1 MERGCVVGN
10 KKRHRTSA
18 RGSGKRSTCQG
29 TSSLLVVTLPEM
41 FNSDLSDK
49 EEFKAVSV
57 EDLEM
62 PNGCTHG
69 LVGND
74 GVDDGR
80 NGDGLFPEEAL
91 EDEKEFTWFTEQ
103 DV

>member
-10 KKRHRTSA
+10 KKRHRTST
-18 RGSGKRSTCQG
+18 RGGSRRSICQG
-29 TSSLLVVTLPEM
+29 TASLLDVTLPEM
-41 FNSDLSDK
+41 FGSDLSDK

-74 GVDDGR
+74 GGDDSR
-80 NGDGLFPEEAL
+80 NGDGLFPEETL
-91 EDEKEFTWFTEQ
+91 DNETEFTRFTEQ

>member
-10 KKRHRTSA
+10 KKRHRTST
-18 RGSGKRSTCQG
+18 REGGRRSIYQR
-29 TSSLLVVTLPEM
+29 TSSLLEVTLPEM
-41 FNSDLSDK
+41 FGSDLSDK
-49 EEFKAVSV
+49 QEFKAVSV

-62 PNGCTHG
+62 PNVCTHG

-74 GVDDGR
+74 GGDDGR
-80 NGDGLFPEEAL
+80 NGDGLFPEETL
-91 EDEKEFTWFTEQ
+91 DYETEFTRFSEQ

>member
-10 KKRHRTSA
+10 KKRHTTSA

-29 TSSLLVVTLPEM
+29 TSLLEVTLPEM

-74 GVDDGR
+74 GGDDSR
-80 NGDGLFPEEAL
+80 NGDGLFPEETL
-91 EDEKEFTWFTEQ
+91 DDETEFTRFTEH

>member
-1 MERGCVVGN
+1 MERRCVVGY

-29 TSSLLVVTLPEM
+29 TSSLLEVTLPEM

-74 GVDDGR
+74 GGDDSR
-80 NGDGLFPEEAL
+80 NGDGLFPEKTLDGET
-91 EDEKEFTWFTEQ
+91 EFTRFIEQ